1 MCKQMVLIITYD
13 CNRKPH
19 FFVCPDMDTAKK
31 LYPSAE
37 KRFVTVK
44 E

>member
-13 CNRKPH
+13 HNRKPH

-37 KRFVTVK
+37 KRFVTIK